1 LRVRART
8 SSGCHDFRNG
18 VCSGVRLQNIRDRGP
33 GVYLWFESSCYDP
46 HLFTHAVVFQTNRAP
61 GRPRPAVAGLHGG
74 GYVHAVR
81 RSGSLRV
88 LSADVGGLDVLR
100 KRDVH
105 RGGWQ

>member
-1 LRVRART
+1 M
-8 SSGCHDFRNG
+8 
-18 VCSGVRLQNIRDRGP
+18 
-33 GVYLWFESSCYDP
+33 
-46 HLFTHAVVFQTNRAP
+46 
-61 GRPRPAVAGLHGG
+61 AGLHGG
-74 GYVHAVR
+74 RYVHAVR